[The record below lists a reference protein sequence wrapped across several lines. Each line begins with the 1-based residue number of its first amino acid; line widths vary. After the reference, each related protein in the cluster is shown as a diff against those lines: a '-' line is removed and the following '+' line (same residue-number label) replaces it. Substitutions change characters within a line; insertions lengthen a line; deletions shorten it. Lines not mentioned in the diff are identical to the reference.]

1 MHSAFTLFIETYVT
15 LFFLLTP
22 FFVLS
27 AFLSMTREITPA
39 DRRKLA
45 LRVTL
50 AVAVAGCV
58 LSLAGNTIF
67 GVFGITLDAF
77 RIGAGA
83 LLFLS
88 AVSLVRGG
96 KADTP
101 AEAEGDISVVPLAI
115 PITIGPA
122 TVGALLVM
130 GAQAASTAERA
141 VTIASFLAA
150 SLTVGLMLMAATS
163 IERLVGRMGLS
174 ILSKLTGLVLAALS
188 AQIVFTGVRGMLAS

>member
-27 AFLSMTREITPA
+27 AFLSMTRETAPA

-96 KADTP
+96 KAETP
-101 AEAEGDISVVPLAI
+101 TEAEGDISVVPLAI

>member
-27 AFLSMTREITPA
+27 AFLSMTRETAPA

-58 LSLAGNTIF
+58 LSLAGNAIF

-96 KADTP
+96 KAETP
-101 AEAEGDISVVPLAI
+101 TEAEGDISVVPLAI

-130 GAQAASTAERA
+130 GAQAASTVERA

>member
-1 MHSAFTLFIETYVT
+1 MHSALTSFIETYVT

-22 FFVLS
+22 FFVLT
-27 AFLSMTREITPA
+27 AFLSMTRGTAPS

-45 LRVTL
+45 LRVTF

-96 KADTP
+96 KAETP
-101 AEAEGDISVVPLAI
+101 TEADGDISVVPRAI

-130 GAQAASTAERA
+130 GAQAASTVERA
-141 VTIASFLAA
+141 MIIASFLAA

>member
-27 AFLSMTREITPA
+27 AFLSMTRETAPA

-58 LSLAGNTIF
+58 LSLAGNAIF

-96 KADTP
+96 KAETP
-101 AEAEGDISVVPLAI
+101 TEAEGDISVVPLAI